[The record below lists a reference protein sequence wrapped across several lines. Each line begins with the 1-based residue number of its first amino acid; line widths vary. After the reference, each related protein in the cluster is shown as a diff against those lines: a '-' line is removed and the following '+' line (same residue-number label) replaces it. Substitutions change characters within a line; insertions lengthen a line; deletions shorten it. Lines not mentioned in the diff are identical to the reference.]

1 LAVNGVRVNSELTHS
16 QVLSLLRN
24 SGEDFVEL
32 ELGYNLN
39 GPEMGAQA
47 NGRGIEQKTTE
58 IELKEEEEEGEGS
71 TMFGMTLRGGAYG
84 PDAQKSRP
92 LTVTAIRVGGA
103 AHREGR
109 LRLGDRVVAVNGVS
123 QNYILGYA
131 FELLLFTFMHQ
142 FTCETVYLFI
152 WWMSI
157 FPKWGTKGRNFCNLQ
172 YIFTGHSL

>member
-24 SGEDFVEL
+24 SSEDFVEL

-58 IELKEEEEEGEGS
+58 IELREEEEEGEGS

-123 QNYILGYA
+123 KLSEIIFGYA
-131 FELLLFTFMHQ
+131 FEATPF
-142 FTCETVYLFI
+142 YLYA
-152 WWMSI
+152 SI
-157 FPKWGTKGRNFCNLQ
+157 HLWKR
-172 YIFTGHSL
+172 YIHLVNEHLSKMRHKREKFL